1 VLIVVLSLSV
11 INIFPIAL
19 ADSNIKMSTPSPSLD
34 PDDAELLWNYTA
46 NDGIRDVAISAD
58 GGLVAASTY
67 SQDSSV
73 HLFNDTASES
83 KIPLWSYNATNN
95 VYAVDITS
103 GGNHIVAVSD
113 EQNVMY
119 FNDSVTSPKMPEW
132 EFTPTSDYP
141 NDVAISANGNYI
153 VAATDDGTV
162 HLINNTYGNPKT
174 EMWNFST
181 GSGIWSVSIS
191 ADGKYIA
198 VGSNDNYLYL

>member
-1 VLIVVLSLSV
+1 MSG
-11 INIFPIAL
+11 INIFPVAL
-19 ADSNIKMSTPSPSLD
+19 AEANIKMSASSSSLD
-34 PDDAELLWNYTA
+34 PDVAELLWNYTA

-67 SQDSSV
+67 GTDGLV
-73 HLFNDTASES
+73 YLFNDTASES
-83 KIPLWSYNATNN
+83 KIPLWSYNVSHNA
-95 VYAVDITS
+95 YAVDITAD
-103 GGNHIVAVSD
+103 GNHIAAVSD
-113 EQNVMY
+113 ILNVMY
-119 FNDSVTSPKMPEW
+119 FNNSVTSPKMPEW

-162 HLINNTYGNPKT
+162 HLINNTYDNPKT